1 MDDNDRTEAGARAA
15 AGLAGMRGSSALN
28 ARLPAETMR
37 QADASRSPLSRPSID
52 LPPTDYNARVEH
64 MCENLWCGVLRT
76 RTETVP
82 ERAPTGT
89 TPGGRGMDTVHLRDG
104 PAPVRSQRTP
114 HLPVHRLRGGDRHSA
129 PYGTAVLRGAVAAKR
144 G

>member
-1 MDDNDRTEAGARAA
+1 RRCHRREGTGRQLVDPRSLEGQDGTGGPHFPRAVDGSDRPAEAGVQ
-15 AGLAGMRGSSALN
+15 AGAKVPGIGGSSALD
-28 ARLPAETMR
+28 AGFPAETMR

-82 ERAPTGT
+82 ARYLAPAW
-89 TPGGRGMDTVHLRDG
+89 RC
-104 PAPVRSQRTP
+104 QE
-114 HLPVHRLRGGDRHSA
+114 LP
-129 PYGTAVLRGAVAAKR
+129 TAGGAV
-144 G
+144 

>member
-52 LPPTDYNARVEH
+52 LPPTDYNAPVEH
-64 MCENLWCGVLRT
+64 TFPRVQSDFGSL
-76 RTETVP
+76 
-82 ERAPTGT
+82 
-89 TPGGRGMDTVHLRDG
+89 
-104 PAPVRSQRTP
+104 
-114 HLPVHRLRGGDRHSA
+114 RLR
-129 PYGTAVLRGAVAAKR
+129 P
-144 G
+144 